1 MCFHPFAGTTSKYF
15 TPAGEPAAPSS
26 ATVFGTP
33 AQTLEP
39 VTHSSKTPASRGI
52 PSSPPPPPPHLAT
65 PVSKQSAT
73 QPRGA
78 AGIPSKRVDINVST
92 PPTAQPAPAGQSL
105 LPRSPVNSTAG
116 EAMSPQPLHQIAS
129 TSPGQPVNHI
139 ADVPATAA
147 ALQRLKHARTGNRP
161 PAAVPVPSHLLASTS
176 EHIPQDPASQPA
188 GDTRSTLPASSP
200 SPQKVSSQLKHGATA
215 GAPQSPVSPGMHAAS
230 TLVSPE
236 DTEGDAV
243 HPASNT
249 TSSEKAARQVPV
261 HLKKKA
267 SGANSTGVKVLKH

>member
-176 EHIPQDPASQPA
+176 EHIPRILHHSQPVIL
-188 GDTRSTLPASSP
+188 DQPFPHRLLLPRRFPASSSMELLLEHH
-200 SPQKVSSQLKHGATA
+200 SPQSHQACMQP
-215 GAPQSPVSPGMHAAS
+215 AP
-230 TLVSPE
+230 
-236 DTEGDAV
+236 
-243 HPASNT
+243 
-249 TSSEKAARQVPV
+249 
-261 HLKKKA
+261 
-267 SGANSTGVKVLKH
+267 